1 MGKVASIYD
10 PYTMYTV
17 RMWDCELSR
26 YDIVVEYSNT
36 NIMNFAQSEIYLQS
50 FIDKMVYVPHT
61 EYDYAPFHPTR
72 DLTRFTTYNH
82 PTRSRRKAI
91 LSTLWDQH
99 GILTVNYKGI
109 HSREDMMALYD
120 SKAILINIHQTPHQH
135 TMEELRLLPALLRG
149 LVIVSEE
156 NPLIKHVPYAHLPRQ
171 QVLCSDLHCI

>member
-1 MGKVASIYD
+1 
-10 PYTMYTV
+10 
-17 RMWDCELSR
+17 MWDCELSR